1 MAITYYDDT
10 YYGDTYHG
18 RSLRD
23 LLLDPSR
30 DVRMDAVRHRTLP
43 LPLPLP
49 PPLPLTLTLAR
60 CVAVLQG
67 TPRAFS
73 FLSIPP
79 W

>member
-30 DVRMDAVRHRTLP
+30 DVRMDAVRHRI
-43 LPLPLP
+43 
-49 PPLPLTLTLAR
+49 
-60 CVAVLQG
+60 G
-67 TPRAFS
+67 THRSRSS
-73 FLSIPP
+73 FF
-79 W
+79 